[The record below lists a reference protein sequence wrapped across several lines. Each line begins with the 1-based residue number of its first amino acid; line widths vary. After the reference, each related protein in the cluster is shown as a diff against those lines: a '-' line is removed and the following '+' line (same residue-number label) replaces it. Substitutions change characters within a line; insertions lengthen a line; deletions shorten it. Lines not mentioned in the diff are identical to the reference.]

1 LIASRELLEDIADES
16 LRFLKRRFGHAEV
29 ARVELKKSKV
39 LFVFKL
45 PDTTAVKVV
54 VNIRKKDIR
63 VYSGRTSLD
72 LGLKRAIKRVIDR
85 KGANRGDKP
94 L

>member
-1 LIASRELLEDIADES
+1 MIAGRRFVDNIANES
-16 LRFLKRRFGHAEV
+16 LRFLKRRFGHAEM
-29 ARVELKKSKV
+29 ARVELKRSKI
-39 LFVFKL
+39 LLVFKL
-45 PDTTAVKVV
+45 PDTTVVKVV

-72 LGLKRAIKRVIDR
+72 LGLKRVLKRIIDS

>member
-1 LIASRELLEDIADES
+1 MIAGRELLEDIADES
-16 LRFLKRRFGHAEV
+16 LRFLKRRFGHAEML
-29 ARVELKKSKV
+29 RVELKKSKV

-45 PDTTAVKVV
+45 PDTTVVKVV

-72 LGLKRAIKRVIDR
+72 LGLKRVLKRIIDS

>member
-1 LIASRELLEDIADES
+1 LFAGRDLLEDIADET

-29 ARVELKKSKV
+29 VRVELKKSKI
-39 LFVFKL
+39 LLVFKL
-45 PDTTAVKVV
+45 PDATAVKVV